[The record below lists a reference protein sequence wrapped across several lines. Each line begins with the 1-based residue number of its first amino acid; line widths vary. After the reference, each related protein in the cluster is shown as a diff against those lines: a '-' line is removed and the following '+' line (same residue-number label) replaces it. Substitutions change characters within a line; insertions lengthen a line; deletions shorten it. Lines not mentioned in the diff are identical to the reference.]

1 VSGRVKLVRQGGCGL
16 RSGKESEMG
25 PEVDREAQG
34 DWRGSSERVC
44 DKGPNKKKTQHF
56 GKKNKSHWILQN
68 IRGRRSLYQ
77 KNYSEPGMRHDTQG
91 NLFRCF
97 AKPQRNQLLT
107 GLSTKY
113 LSTNQETRRYGCR
126 VA

>member
-1 VSGRVKLVRQGGCGL
+1 MGCVGAQVRGRVRQVRQGGRGL
-16 RSGKESEMG
+16 WSGKELEMG

-34 DWRGSSERVC
+34 DWTGSGECVC

-56 GKKNKSHWILQN
+56 GKKNRSHRILQN

-77 KNYSEPGMRHDTQG
+77 KNYSEPGMRHNAQG

-113 LSTNQETRRYGCR
+113 LSTNK
-126 VA
+126 